1 MLPRDRSRLVP
12 CRWPASLR
20 FLAPVVP
27 TKQLLSAQGVASRS
41 TPFYRVW
48 ETRAAR
54 NSAYTILESGN
65 GVTKGWIFRN
75 PSRSFLSN
83 GTRNTYPIRTIRRSM
98 QIDGYSRRLAA
109 SSIDETRSLSN
120 ELRNDAYRRGVR
132 FARPSSTSRKVK
144 AGLFGS
150 LAGGERAGTSNWSK
164 NESTASHGASTSPR
178 HRLDIASGRAETQLV
193 NSVRVTQLA

>member
-65 GVTKGWIFRN
+65 GVTKGWIFCN
-75 PSRSFLSN
+75 PCRLFLSN
-83 GTRNTYPIRTIRRSM
+83 GTRNTYPIRTIRRAI

-109 SSIDETRSLSN
+109 SSIDETSCVTTRIDEAFDLPDLPRLLAR
-120 ELRNDAYRRGVR
+120 LRPGYLVRWQAENARAHRIGPRTRAPRR
-132 FARPSSTSRKVK
+132 T
-144 AGLFGS
+144 
-150 LAGGERAGTSNWSK
+150 E
-164 NESTASHGASTSPR
+164 PR
-178 HRLDIASGRAETQLV
+178 HRLDIVST
-193 NSVRVTQLA
+193 